1 MVVLGETF
9 RGAVLIKKLNSATSV
24 MLYTQRQLCFIRNVS
39 YALYAMSVMLYTQR
53 QLCFIRN
60 VSYALC
66 ATSVMLYTRATFL
79 QKENPLASC

>member
-1 MVVLGETF
+1 
-9 RGAVLIKKLNSATSV
+9 

-39 YALYAMSVMLYTQR
+39 YALY
-53 QLCFIRN
+53 
-60 VSYALC
+60 